1 MSASLVGLQ
10 AVLEVGGLPEPS
22 NLSVNL
28 LGGAQNLRVNLLGDG
43 LHCTRHLS
51 VDLLFDRLLRT
62 RHLSVDLLFD
72 RLLRPR
78 DLDVDHTYD
87 ACHALLEL
95 LKLAVV
101 VGSGA
106 YQGYEDREES
116 GR

>member
-1 MSASLVGLQ
+1 MERGSGADRGHTH
-10 AVLEVGGLPEPS
+10 LEVGGLPEPS
-22 NLSVNL
+22 NLRVNLLGEAQNLRVNL
-28 LGGAQNLRVNLLGDG
+28 LGGAQNLRVNLLGG
-43 LHCTRHLS
+43 AHNLRFNLLS
-51 VDLLFDRLLRT
+51 DRLLR
-62 RHLSVDLLFD
+62 S
-72 RLLRPR
+72 R
-78 DLDVDHTYD
+78 DLEVDHTYD